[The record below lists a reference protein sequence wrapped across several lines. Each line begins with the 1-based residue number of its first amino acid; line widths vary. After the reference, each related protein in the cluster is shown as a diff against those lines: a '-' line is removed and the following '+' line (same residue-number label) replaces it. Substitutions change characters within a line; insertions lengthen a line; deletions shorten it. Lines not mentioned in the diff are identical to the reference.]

1 MMNPRSFWRYVAWTL
16 LACNVLFA
24 LWHQEAL
31 RVFGWGPQVV
41 REPQRVQDQL
51 QPERLTLRAKPDA
64 AAANTEA
71 ASQAKP

>member
-16 LACNVLFA
+16 LACTVLFA

-41 REPQRVQDQL
+41 REPQRLQDQL
-51 QPERLTLRAKPDA
+51 HPDRLTLRAKLDA